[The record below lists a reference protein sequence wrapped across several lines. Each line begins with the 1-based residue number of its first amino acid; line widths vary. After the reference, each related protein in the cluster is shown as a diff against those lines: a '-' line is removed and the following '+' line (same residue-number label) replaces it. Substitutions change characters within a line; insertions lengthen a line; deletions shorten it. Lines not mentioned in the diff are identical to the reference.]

1 MVGLSGAGWRWLT
14 SRATRE
20 RKRLVRMVPPVYG
33 FELISHG
40 TKESSEESDQWQ

>member
-1 MVGLSGAGWRWLT
+1 MVGPSDAGWRWLT

-20 RKRLVRMVPPVYG
+20 RERLVRMMPPVFG

-40 TKESSEESDQWQ
+40 TKQSSEEGNQWQ